1 VKRRKGI
8 SVEAYSTLTRPL
20 INKDGTCNRS
30 LVMTNAHSR
39 KRAGVP
45 WRGEDGAIAQAWRLA
60 RRQQEQARA
69 FDELRAGAPL
79 DKLLQ
84 RSLETERADRK
95 HEAFMA
101 ALAAHTAM

>member
-1 VKRRKGI
+1 MRTRRGI
-8 SVEAYSTLTRPL
+8 SAEAYRTITRPL
-20 INKDGTCNRS
+20 IDKTGTIDRS

-69 FDELRAGAPL
+69 FDELRSGVPL
-79 DKLLQ
+79 TDLLQ
-84 RSLETERADRK
+84 RSLKTERADRR
-95 HEAFMA
+95 HEASIA
-101 ALAAHTAM
+101 ALVAHTM